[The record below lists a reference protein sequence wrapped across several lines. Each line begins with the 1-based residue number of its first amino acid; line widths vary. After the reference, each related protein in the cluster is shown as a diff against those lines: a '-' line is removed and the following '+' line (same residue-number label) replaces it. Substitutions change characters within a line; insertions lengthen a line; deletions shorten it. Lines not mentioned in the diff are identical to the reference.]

1 MKQVT
6 PKESFGKMKPE
17 SVAFVLSIDETD
29 KPSGMIVAWQT
40 KLSSDPPLFAVAISK
55 KKYTHELISQ
65 SKEFVVALPGKD
77 LEEEL
82 KVFGSVSGRD
92 VDKFE
97 STRIKTEPAKHIKTP
112 LLADAVINFECK
124 LHQIIETGD
133 HDLFIGEILTSYINK
148 GKKILFNVKRSGDK
162 RIYKEL

>member
-6 PKESFGKMKPE
+6 PREAFNKIKPE
-17 SVAFVLSIDETD
+17 SVAFVLSIDEAD

-40 KLSSDPPLFAVAISK
+40 KLSNDPPLFGVAISK
-55 KKYTHELISQ
+55 KKYTHKLITS
-65 SKEFVVALPGKD
+65 SKEFVVVLPGKD

-97 STRIKTEPAKHIKTP
+97 GTGIKTEPAKHIKTP
-112 LLADAVINFECK
+112 LLADAVVNFECR
-124 LHQIIETGD
+124 LHEIVETGD

-148 GKKILFNVKRSGDK
+148 DKKILFNIEKNGDN
-162 RIYKEL
+162 RTYGEF